1 MRPAV
6 SYRRCTESQ
15 GGKEQIM
22 GITRTRI
29 AVSVSTSIAVVAA
42 VAGTAG
48 ARIPEADSGGSGG
61 TLVQSAM
68 VALPDAVDRAVQ
80 RNARTLQVQLA
91 GTDAVARAIARRN
104 R

>member
-1 MRPAV
+1 
-6 SYRRCTESQ
+6 
-15 GGKEQIM
+15 M

-29 AVSVSTSIAVVAA
+29 AVSVSASFAVVAA

-48 ARIPEADSGGSGG
+48 ARIPEADSAAGGG
-61 TLVQSAM
+61 TQARPAM

-80 RNARTLQVQLA
+80 RNARTLVVRLA
-91 GTDAVARAIARRN
+91 SPDAVARAIARRN

>member
-1 MRPAV
+1 
-6 SYRRCTESQ
+6 
-15 GGKEQIM
+15 M

-48 ARIPEADSGGSGG
+48 ARIPEADFGGGGG
-61 TLVQSAM
+61 TQARPAI

-80 RNARTLQVQLA
+80 RNARTLGVQFA
-91 GTDAVARAIARRN
+91 GPDAVARAIARRN

>member
-1 MRPAV
+1 
-6 SYRRCTESQ
+6 
-15 GGKEQIM
+15 M

-48 ARIPEADSGGSGG
+48 ARIPEADSGGNGG
-61 TLVQSAM
+61 TLVQPAM

>member
-1 MRPAV
+1 
-6 SYRRCTESQ
+6 
-15 GGKEQIM
+15 M

-48 ARIPEADSGGSGG
+48 ARIPEGDNGGGG
-61 TLVQSAM
+61 VTQVQPAV
-68 VALPDAVDRAVQ
+68 VAIPDAVDRAVQ
-80 RNARTLQVQLA
+80 RNARTLGVQSA
-91 GTDAVARAIARRN
+91 GPDAVARAIARRN

>member
-1 MRPAV
+1 
-6 SYRRCTESQ
+6 
-15 GGKEQIM
+15 M

-48 ARIPEADSGGSGG
+48 ARIPEADFGGGG
-61 TLVQSAM
+61 TQARPAI

-80 RNARTLQVQLA
+80 RNARTLDVQLA
-91 GTDAVARAIARRN
+91 GPDAVARAIARRN

>member
-6 SYRRCTESQ
+6 SYRRCTDGL

-22 GITRTRI
+22 GIKSTRI

-48 ARIPEADSGGSGG
+48 ARIPEGDSGGNGG
-61 TLVQSAM
+61 TQARPAM

-91 GTDAVARAIARRN
+91 GTDAVARAIARRS

>member
-1 MRPAV
+1 
-6 SYRRCTESQ
+6 
-15 GGKEQIM
+15 M

-29 AVSVSTSIAVVAA
+29 AVSVSASFAVVAA

-48 ARIPEADSGGSGG
+48 ARIPEADSGGGG
-61 TLVQSAM
+61 TQARPAM

-80 RNARTLQVQLA
+80 RNARTLVVRPA
-91 GTDAVARAIARRN
+91 SPDAVARAIARRN

>member
-1 MRPAV
+1 VRPAV
-6 SYRRCTESQ
+6 SYRRCTDGL
-15 GGKEQIM
+15 GGKERIM

-48 ARIPEADSGGSGG
+48 ARIPEGESGGSGG
-61 TLVQSAM
+61 TQARPAVVAM
-68 VALPDAVDRAVQ
+68 PDAVDRAVQ
-80 RNARTLQVQLA
+80 RNARTLRAQLE
-91 GTDAVARAIARRN
+91 GPDAVARAIARRN

>member
-1 MRPAV
+1 
-6 SYRRCTESQ
+6 
-15 GGKEQIM
+15 M
-22 GITRTRI
+22 GIKSTRI

-61 TLVQSAM
+61 TQARPAM